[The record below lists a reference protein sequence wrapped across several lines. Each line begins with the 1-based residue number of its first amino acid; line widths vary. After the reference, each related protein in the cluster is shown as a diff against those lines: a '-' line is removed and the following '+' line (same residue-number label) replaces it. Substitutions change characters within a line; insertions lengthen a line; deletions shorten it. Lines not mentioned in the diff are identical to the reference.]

1 MGSKIMNKKNV
12 LISLGVALVIIVA
25 GLCTFAVIQNGKI
38 ITNIAC
44 DGESGNCT
52 YVVKT
57 GLGSVIKGHTFT
69 GKDVIQCSIE
79 NSKTPDVYELH
90 LVLDS
95 QRNPIILKSKNKD
108 KISQVCPSISGN
120 KAFIYEF
127 THRKR

>member
-1 MGSKIMNKKNV
+1 MNKKNV

-52 YVVKT
+52 YVV
-57 GLGSVIKGHTFT
+57 